1 MTDPDVTL
9 ARRGHIDIF
18 RWLWRSYARTALVP
32 LVLVEFA
39 LVGAYLLTHSY
50 MADTNITLLREQARN
65 RLAELVDGQAAM
77 IGEKLDVVGSHTEIL
92 RRGAEDVFASPRA
105 PDPAELARYTLS
117 PTGVYYKPEDDG
129 GAALY
134 YSAATP
140 IGEAEQRKAVQ
151 SAALDPLMRNI
162 AAASPLAM
170 QIYLNTA
177 DSMNRIYPFFDVLKQ
192 YPPKLSI
199 PDFNFY
205 YEADAKH
212 NPERK
217 VVWTEVYLDPAG
229 KGWMSS
235 CIAPVYTGD
244 VLQGVVGLDV
254 TVEAFVKQVLDLQ
267 IPWGG
272 YALLVNRDGGIMA
285 MPAAAEMELG
295 LSELTSHH
303 YSEAILREELKP
315 DAFNIRRH
323 PLLQDL
329 SREISASGAAGVSK
343 VRISGEQLAAW
354 STIPQTGW
362 TLLAIVS
369 EKNIYAES
377 DLLAKRFRN
386 IGLLMI
392 TGMVVFYIAFFL
404 FLYSRARSM
413 ARVLGEP
420 LAALT
425 HIAEDIGRGNYQQ
438 SPPETPVIE
447 LQRAAQEIV
456 NMGKVLGQSNESLRE
471 ARDAA
476 EQANSS
482 RSSFISQM
490 THELRTPMNAIIGFA
505 QLLELDRE
513 RLDPEHREFVEHIHS
528 SAKRLLGLLNRVI
541 EVARSG
547 KIPAPENHEAL
558 LAGVQLSSGKPAPV
572 APAGAAEAKT
582 PRPAAIAVATA
593 QGGAIAGSPEHTEQV
608 RKLLADV
615 QLLLRSHSFSSVSRF
630 RSLQQLLKEHPEAAS
645 IAAIGKLIEE
655 MRFPEALEQLQSL
668 SLEPATGTKE

>member
-1 MTDPDVTL
+1 
-9 ARRGHIDIF
+9 
-18 RWLWRSYARTALVP
+18 
-32 LVLVEFA
+32 
-39 LVGAYLLTHSY
+39 
-50 MADTNITLLREQARN
+50 
-65 RLAELVDGQAAM
+65 
-77 IGEKLDVVGSHTEIL
+77 
-92 RRGAEDVFASPRA
+92 
-105 PDPAELARYTLS
+105 
-117 PTGVYYKPEDDG
+117 
-129 GAALY
+129 
-134 YSAATP
+134 
-140 IGEAEQRKAVQ
+140 
-151 SAALDPLMRNI
+151 
-162 AAASPLAM
+162 
-170 QIYLNTA
+170 
-177 DSMNRIYPFFDVLKQ
+177 
-192 YPPKLSI
+192 
-199 PDFNFY
+199 
-205 YEADAKH
+205 
-212 NPERK
+212 
-217 VVWTEVYLDPAG
+217 
-229 KGWMSS
+229 
-235 CIAPVYTGD
+235 
-244 VLQGVVGLDV
+244 
-254 TVEAFVKQVLDLQ
+254 
-267 IPWGG
+267 
-272 YALLVNRDGGIMA
+272 
-285 MPAAAEMELG
+285 
-295 LSELTSHH
+295 
-303 YSEAILREELKP
+303 
-315 DAFNIRRH
+315 
-323 PLLQDL
+323 
-329 SREISASGAAGVSK
+329 
-343 VRISGEQLAAW
+343 
-354 STIPQTGW
+354 
-362 TLLAIVS
+362 
-369 EKNIYAES
+369 
-377 DLLAKRFRN
+377 
-386 IGLLMI
+386 
-392 TGMVVFYIAFFL
+392 
-404 FLYSRARSM
+404 M

-447 LQRAAQEIV
+447 LQRTAQEIV

-572 APAGAAEAKT
+572 APAEAAEAKT
-582 PRPAAIAVATA
+582 SRPAAIAVPTA